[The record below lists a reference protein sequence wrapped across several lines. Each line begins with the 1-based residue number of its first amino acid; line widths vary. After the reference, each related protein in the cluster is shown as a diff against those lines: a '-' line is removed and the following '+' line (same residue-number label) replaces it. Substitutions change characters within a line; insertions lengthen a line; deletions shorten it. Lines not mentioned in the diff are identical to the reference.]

1 MDEQERIFTQFELTP
16 RQHTRYLPKMM
27 DAVLDQSGIAKSK
40 LSHIAYS
47 NGPGAFTG
55 IRIAT
60 STAQGLSIGLNVPLV
75 AVSTLAVLAQQALDE
90 QGGDE
95 VLVALDARMGETYT
109 ALYRMDPDTRLVVCE
124 GKEALIKL
132 EHLKAIKPG
141 CSAGSGF
148 RARRMEK
155 SILEPDCHICEE
167 VYPTAQALVKLA
179 KQSILDQ
186 QCVSADLASINYIR
200 NNVAEKK
207 KPKNV

>member
-1 MDEQERIFTQFELTP
+1 MDEQQRIFTEFELTP

-27 DAVLDQSGIAKSK
+27 DAVLEQSGIAKSK

-55 IRIAT
+55 VRIAA
-60 STAQGLSIGLNVPLV
+60 STAQGLSIGLNVPIV
-75 AVSTLAVLAQQALDE
+75 PVSTLAVLAQQAYDE
-90 QGGDE
+90 QGSNE

-109 ALYRMDPDTRLVVCE
+109 ALFRLDTDTGLVFCE

-132 EHLKAIKPG
+132 ELLKAIKPG

-148 RARRMEK
+148 RARRVEK
-155 SILEPDCHICEE
+155 GIDEPDCHICEE

-179 KQSILDQ
+179 KQSILEHQ
-186 QCVSADLASINYIR
+186 VVSADQASINYIR
-200 NNVAEKK
+200 NNVAVKK